1 MQNTLTKEEMVREFT
16 EQYTGS
22 LFYFCLRKTGNS
34 YEAEDLASDIALNV
48 LTSLQRGSV
57 PENFKAWVWQIICNR
72 YSVWADR
79 KHKRMALQTGCD
91 VGDYEIED
99 DTADME
105 AAWIHSEDMMAL
117 RRELAFISSDYRN
130 VIVGYY
136 LENKSVKDI
145 ASALHLPEGTVMSK
159 LHRARKI
166 LKEGMSMSRE
176 FGKMSYK
183 PEDIQYILNGS
194 FGTMREPEI
203 HLNHLVCKN
212 ILVAAYRT
220 PSTAE
225 ELALELG
232 VALPYM
238 EDELRIL
245 TNATLLRKNG
255 KRYETNFMIISAEAQ
270 DKVNTHRM
278 GIAKQLTEAI
288 IDALEYR
295 VKCCNENGAKWQGGY
310 QPYED
315 MKWALLTDLSDNAYW
330 RAITSI
336 NPRGNDTNE
345 WLPNRPNK
353 GKWDILGF
361 ETYRSEN
368 EPKFVGMHGCP
379 GLKGDTEFWQYKY
392 QYQNIWKKAPA
403 FLSGE
408 EGQTLEAIVRG
419 TEFNS
424 AIAEKL
430 AEYGYLVKDENG
442 YRPTFL
448 VLYGKINSHLTQAQK
463 EEFDAK
469 MDKAKAI
476 ALDHYL
482 FCRDVVLREVP
493 EFFRDDSYRIEYTC
507 ENLFQIRGAVLEEA
521 LRCGYIHY
529 AENDPRKMLGV
540 IMTA

>member
-1 MQNTLTKEEMVREFT
+1 MQNTLTKEALIREFT

-34 YEAEDLASDIALNV
+34 YEAEDLVSDIALNV
-48 LTSLQRGSV
+48 LTALQKGNI
-57 PENFKAWVWQIICNR
+57 PQNFSAWVWQIARNR
-72 YSVWADR
+72 YSVWADK
-79 KHKRMALQTGCD
+79 KHKRMASQTGCD

-99 DTADME
+99 DTADIE
-105 AAWIHSEDMMAL
+105 NAWIHNEDMMAL

-136 LENKSVKDI
+136 LENKSVKEI

-183 PEDIQYILNGS
+183 PEDIEYVLNGT
-194 FGTMREPEI
+194 FGTLHEPMI

-245 TNATLLRKNG
+245 TDATLLRKRG
-255 KRYETNFMIISAEAQ
+255 ERYETNFMIISADAQ
-270 DKVNTHRM
+270 NKVNTHRM
-278 GIAKQLTEAI
+278 GITKQLTEAI

-295 VKCCNENGAKWQGGY
+295 VKCCNENGVKWQGGY
-310 QPYED
+310 QHYED
-315 MKWALLTDLSDNAYW
+315 MKWALLTDLSDAAYW
-330 RAITSI
+330 RVLTSMRPQGGEL
-336 NPRGNDTNE
+336 NAH
-345 WLPNRPNK
+345 LPDRPNG

-361 ETYRSEN
+361 ETYHNAN
-368 EPKFVGMHGCP
+368 EPKFVGKHGCP
-379 GLKGDTEFWQYKY
+379 GLEGDTEFCQYKY
-392 QYQNIWKKAPA
+392 QYQNIWKKTPQ
-403 FLSGE
+403 FLDAE
-408 EGQTLEAIVRG
+408 EGKTLEAIVRG
-419 TEFNS
+419 TEFDS
-424 AIAEKL
+424 AVADQL
-430 AEYGYLVKDENG
+430 VEYGYLVKDENG

-448 VLYGKINSHLTQAQK
+448 VLYGKMNSHLTESQK
-463 EEFDAK
+463 AEFDAK
-469 MDKAKAI
+469 MEKAGSI

-482 FCRDVVLREVP
+482 FCRDVVRKEVP
-493 EFFRDDSYRIEYTC
+493 KFFQNDSYRIEYTC
-507 ENLFQIRGAVLEEA
+507 ENLFMLRGAVLEEA
-521 LRCGYIHY
+521 LRSGYIHY
-529 AENDPRKMLGV
+529 GENDPRKMLGV
-540 IMTA
+540 SMTV